1 MTEDEMVGWHHWF
14 NGQEFGENLGI
25 GDVEGG
31 LVCSSSWGHK
41 VSDTTEWLKW
51 TDLNW
56 IFAQMQKKKK
66 KNLKIF
72 EEALSSR
79 YVHHSYSG
87 REKIWIEQ
95 PFKYLK
101 LRIYVYQVN
110 PIEILTM
117 LCKFKNVFINIV
129 WIILSHMKLHEEFHF
144 KQTYW
149 HTAFCS
155 PYFILLVI
163 RRNTSILPI

>member
-1 MTEDEMVGWHHWF
+1 MYREAWHAVVHGVAKSRKLLSNWTE
-14 NGQEFGENLGI
+14 
-25 GDVEGG
+25 
-31 LVCSSSWGHK
+31 
-41 VSDTTEWLKW
+41 
-51 TDLNW
+51 LNW
-56 IFAQMQKKKK
+56 TEYLLKGKKK
-66 KNLKIF
+66 KNKKLKIF
-72 EEALSSR
+72 EEALSSG
-79 YVHHSYSG
+79 YVHHSYNG

-101 LRIYVYQVN
+101 FRIYVYQVN

-129 WIILSHMKLHEEFHF
+129 WIILSHMKLHEESHF

-163 RRNTSILPI
+163 RRNTSVLPI